1 MEALTSYEAAVANGS
16 IPEVSRARGAFDLKG
31 VMSSLTVLRLKTR
44 DLGHIE
50 KQLRLKVTQFPQFFR
65 AAPVVIDM
73 AELEGSTKGLPLG
86 AVAHLLRACKVVPV
100 AVIGLLDAH
109 KDEALAA
116 GLGVLP
122 GLAAARPGRAEAQG
136 SDDGPTEPVKE
147 PVAAVPN
154 PPTPFPAHAPTNA
167 PGTSAAPASE
177 SARSAKEPSSE
188 AASSSARA
196 KSGKSKQAAR
206 SETSPEPARSL
217 AEAARPSPEPAK
229 NEETPRASIATAS
242 EVRPGAHRPPLVV
255 RTAVRSGQVIY
266 AQATDLIVLAP
277 VNPGAQLIADG
288 HIHVYAPLRGRA
300 MAGANG
306 YAEARI
312 FCHRLEA
319 EMLSV
324 AGAYVMADDIP
335 KERWGKAVQVYVES
349 GECRITP
356 L

>member
-1 MEALTSYEAAVANGS
+1 MEALASYEAAVASGN

-65 AAPVVIDM
+65 DAPVVIDM
-73 AELEGSTKGLPLG
+73 GELEGSTKGLPLA

-100 AVIGLLDAH
+100 AVIGLHEDH
-109 KDEALAA
+109 KPEALAA

-122 GLAAARPGRAEAQG
+122 GLASARPARAELLDA
-136 SDDGPTEPVKE
+136 DEPVREATQE
-147 PVAAVPN
+147 PPS
-154 PPTPFPAHAPTNA
+154 PP
-167 PGTSAAPASE
+167 
-177 SARSAKEPSSE
+177 
-188 AASSSARA
+188 ARA
-196 KSGKSKQAAR
+196 KGGRPKPAQRSEAGGGEASSAGGREGAREAAATAATPGSGEPAQAA
-206 SETSPEPARSL
+206 EPLAASL
-217 AEAARPSPEPAK
+217 PA
-229 NEETPRASIATAS
+229 AS
-242 EVRPGAHRPPLVV
+242 ELRPGAHRPPVVV

-288 HIHVYAPLRGRA
+288 HIHVYATLRGRA
-300 MAGANG
+300 MAGASG
-306 YAEARI
+306 YGEARI

-335 KERWGKAVQVYVES
+335 SERWGKAVQVHVEN